1 MCENQ
6 EPNPAFPVKNSNKN
20 YQMFFFV
27 PQKVTAAQRS
37 VQPADPAAD
46 QETPAEKGKLTL
58 ATGLMGNVVNSIQPA
73 M

>member
-1 MCENQ
+1 
-6 EPNPAFPVKNSNKN
+6 
-20 YQMFFFV
+20 MFFFD

-58 ATGLMGNVVNSIQPA
+58 TTGLTGNVVNSIQPA